1 VQAHPYRGGKSVL
14 LDLKYLDGVEVNC
27 HPLYDGTHLDE
38 LAKIARDNELLL
50 TCGGDYH
57 ADTIRPKCGVYFK
70 DDIIKMS
77 ELMQEL
83 LTSEE
88 TKLCVQEVTGTKTV
102 DYIYKK

>member
-1 VQAHPYRGGKSVL
+1 M
-14 LDLKYLDGVEVNC
+14 NC
-27 HPLYDGTHLDE
+27 HPLYDGTHLVE
-38 LAKIARDNELLL
+38 LAKIAIDNKLLL

-70 DDIIKMS
+70 DEIIKMS

-83 LTSEE
+83 LTSKE